1 MEEEDSDLEWE
12 NAEDLWEEW
21 KDKVFD
27 YDF

>member
-1 MEEEDSDLEWE
+1 MEEEDSVLEWE

-21 KDKVFD
+21 KDEVFD

>member
-1 MEEEDSDLEWE
+1 MEEEDNELEWE

-21 KDKVFD
+21 KDEVFD